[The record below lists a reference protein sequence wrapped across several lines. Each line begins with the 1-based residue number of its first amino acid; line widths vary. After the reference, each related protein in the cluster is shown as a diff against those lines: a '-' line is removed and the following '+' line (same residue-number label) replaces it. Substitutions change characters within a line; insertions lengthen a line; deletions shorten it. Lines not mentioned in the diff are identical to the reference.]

1 MARAWIR
8 DPEWVILDDALSA
21 LDSGTEEALMS
32 KLLGEQGQRGI
43 ILISLKIKPLI
54 QADRI
59 YVMHHGELLAQGK
72 HQELLTNCAL
82 YAQLHRMQVDGSGSN
97 TLALPI
103 FEAQI

>member
-1 MARAWIR
+1 AWIR

-32 KLLGEQGQRGI
+32 KLLGDQGQRGI

-59 YVMHHGELLAQGK
+59 FVMHQGELLAQGK